1 MSQIHFLGN
10 RFKRAMYWSELE
22 LTSIATLGSHCA
34 LQVLKGAKDEG
45 FKTLLVCEKKREKL
59 YRRFPFIDELIIVE
73 KFSDIL
79 NQEIQDKLKQQDAVL
94 IPHGTLIAQMS
105 SEEIESINVP
115 VFGNKWILRWESD
128 REMKEKLMREATL
141 PMPKPVS
148 NPKDIEKLVIVKRQG
163 AAGGKGY
170 FMAANEED
178 YNTKRNQLISEG
190 VISKDETLY
199 IQEYAAG
206 VLAYLQFFY
215 SPLTNELEF
224 FGVDQRHESD
234 IEGLGRIPSEQQLK
248 SNKVPSFNVIG
259 NSPLVLRESLLDEVY
274 TMGENFVEAAKRV
287 VSPGMNG
294 PFCIEGV
301 YDENAKFTSFEFSAR
316 IVAGTN
322 IYMDGSPYY
331 SLLFN
336 ENMSMGKR
344 IAREVK
350 IAESKNM
357 IEKIVT
363 WLYCK
368 TLGTFLSTYDND
380 TLPGPATITTKHA
393 ANKIKSNSYP

>member
-1 MSQIHFLGN
+1 
-10 RFKRAMYWSELE
+10 
-22 LTSIATLGSHCA
+22 
-34 LQVLKGAKDEG
+34 
-45 FKTLLVCEKKREKL
+45 
-59 YRRFPFIDELIIVE
+59 
-73 KFSDIL
+73 
-79 NQEIQDKLKQQDAVL
+79 
-94 IPHGTLIAQMS
+94 
-105 SEEIESINVP
+105 
-115 VFGNKWILRWESD
+115 
-128 REMKEKLMREATL
+128 MKEKLMREATL
-141 PMPKPVS
+141 PMPKPVP

-190 VISKDETLY
+190 VISKDEILY

-248 SNKVPSFNVIG
+248 SKKIPSFNVIG

-274 TMGENFVEAAKRV
+274 TMGENFVDAAKRV

-322 IYMDGSPYY
+322 IFMNGSPYTTLIY
-331 SLLFN
+331 N
-336 ENMSMGKR
+336 EPMSMGRR
-344 IAREVK
+344 IAREIKQAEIENK
-350 IAESKNM
+350 ISE
-357 IEKIVT
+357 
-363 WLYCK
+363 
-368 TLGTFLSTYDND
+368 
-380 TLPGPATITTKHA
+380 ITT
-393 ANKIKSNSYP
+393 

>member
-1 MSQIHFLGN
+1 MT
-10 RFKRAMYWSELE
+10 A
-22 LTSIATLGSHCA
+22 IATLGSHCS

-45 FKTLLVCEKKREKL
+45 LKTILVCERKREKL
-59 YRRFPFIDELIIVE
+59 YRRFPFIDELIMVDSFKE
-73 KFSDIL
+73 VLDQKCQSVLEQNDT
-79 NQEIQDKLKQQDAVL
+79 VL

-105 SEEIESINVP
+105 SEEIESIKTP

-128 REMKEKLMREATL
+128 RKMKEKLMREANL
-141 PMPKPVS
+141 PLPTTVS
-148 NPKDIEKLVIVKRQG
+148 NPKDINSLVIVKRQG

-170 FMAANEED
+170 FLAANEDD

-215 SPLTNELEF
+215 SPLKEELEF
-224 FGVDQRHESD
+224 FGADQRHESD
-234 IEGLGRIPSEQQLK
+234 IEGLARIPSDQQLK
-248 SNKVPSFNVIG
+248 TNKVPSFNVIG
-259 NSPLVLRESLLDEVY
+259 NSPLVLRESLLEEVY
-274 TMGENFVEAAKRV
+274 NMGENFVDAAKKLV
-287 VSPGMNG
+287 APGMNG

-336 ENMSMGKR
+336 EPMSMGRR
-344 IAREVK
+344 IAKEVK
-350 IAESKNM
+350 TAVESNQLDK
-357 IEKIVT
+357 
-363 WLYCK
+363 
-368 TLGTFLSTYDND
+368 
-380 TLPGPATITTKHA
+380 ITT
-393 ANKIKSNSYP
+393 

>member
-1 MSQIHFLGN
+1 MT
-10 RFKRAMYWSELE
+10 A
-22 LTSIATLGSHCA
+22 IATLGSHCA

-45 FKTLLVCEKKREKL
+45 LKTILVCEKKREKL
-59 YRRFPFIDELIIVE
+59 YRRFSFIDELILMDSFAE
-73 KFSDIL
+73 IL
-79 NQEIQDKLKQQDAVL
+79 EQKHQSILEQNDAIL

-105 SEEIESINVP
+105 SEEIESIKTP
-115 VFGNKWILRWESD
+115 IFGNKWILRWESD
-128 REMKEKLMREATL
+128 RIMKEKLMREAKL
-141 PMPKPVS
+141 PVPKSVLDS
-148 NPKDIEKLVIVKRQG
+148 KDIDKLVIVKRQG

-170 FMAANEED
+170 FLAANQED
-178 YNTKRNQLISEG
+178 YNKKKNQLISQG
-190 VISKDETLY
+190 VISKEETLY

-215 SPLTNELEF
+215 SPLKEELEF
-224 FGVDQRHESD
+224 FGADQRHESD
-234 IEGLGRIPSEQQLK
+234 IEGMARIPSEQQLK

-259 NSPLVLRESLLDEVY
+259 NSPIVLRESLLDDVY
-274 TMGENFVEAAKRV
+274 AMGDNFVDAAKRLV
-287 VSPGMNG
+287 APGMNG

-336 ENMSMGKR
+336 EPMSMGKR

-350 IAESKNM
+350 TAKETNQLDK
-357 IEKIVT
+357 
-363 WLYCK
+363 
-368 TLGTFLSTYDND
+368 
-380 TLPGPATITTKHA
+380 ITT
-393 ANKIKSNSYP
+393 

>member
-1 MSQIHFLGN
+1 MV
-10 RFKRAMYWSELE
+10 A
-22 LTSIATLGSHCA
+22 IATLGSHCA

-45 FKTLLVCEKKREKL
+45 LKTILVCEKKREKL
-59 YRRFPFIDELIIVE
+59 YRRFPFIDELILVDSFKE
-73 KFSDIL
+73 IL
-79 NQEIQDKLKQQDAVL
+79 EQKCQSILEENKAVL

-105 SEEIESINVP
+105 SEEIESIKTP

-128 REMKEKLMREATL
+128 REMKEKLMREANL
-141 PMPKPVS
+141 PVPKPVME
-148 NPKDIEKLVIVKRQG
+148 PKDIEKLVIVKRQG

-178 YNTKRNQLISEG
+178 YNTKRNQLIADG

-215 SPLTNELEF
+215 SPLKDELEF

-234 IEGLGRIPSEQQLK
+234 IEGLARIPSEQQLK
-248 SNKVPSFNVIG
+248 STKVPSFNVIG
-259 NSPLVLRESLLDEVY
+259 NSPLVLRESLLQDVY
-274 TMGENFVEAAKRV
+274 EMGDNFVEASRRI

-336 ENMSMGKR
+336 ESMSMGKR
-344 IAREVK
+344 IAREIK
-350 IAESKNM
+350 IAAETNQLDK
-357 IEKIVT
+357 
-363 WLYCK
+363 
-368 TLGTFLSTYDND
+368 
-380 TLPGPATITTKHA
+380 ITT
-393 ANKIKSNSYP
+393 